1 MKPEGKAFDRVSSN
15 EDKRPPARVSGRAH
29 LRFHGSWPSL
39 ASKSTSECARKHG
52 KINDMPDTGE
62 GGEGRVAE
70 SGVSSSS
77 GEGGGGG
84 GNTNRSRIASLLFAL
99 PRPLPHPEL
108 HTCQSS
114 RPSERHLAPS
124 SSFLALRWEDIASR
138 CFNCRPN
145 ARYLVAS
152 VVFNIIIFFFRERR
166 VSKFVDFR
174 IRRSSTGK
182 FVESFA
188 LFRLRQLPL
197 PLLLFGKNKI
207 IKRDR
212 KESNEFRLSEY
223 A

>member
-1 MKPEGKAFDRVSSN
+1 MKTNGPRLAFRDALTYVSMDLGRVSPLNPHPS
-15 EDKRPPARVSGRAH
+15 ARENTARLMICLTRGR
-29 LRFHGSWPSL
+29 
-39 ASKSTSECARKHG
+39 
-52 KINDMPDTGE
+52 

-77 GEGGGGG
+77 GEGGGGGGG

-152 VVFNIIIFFFRERR
+152 VVFSIIIFFFRERR